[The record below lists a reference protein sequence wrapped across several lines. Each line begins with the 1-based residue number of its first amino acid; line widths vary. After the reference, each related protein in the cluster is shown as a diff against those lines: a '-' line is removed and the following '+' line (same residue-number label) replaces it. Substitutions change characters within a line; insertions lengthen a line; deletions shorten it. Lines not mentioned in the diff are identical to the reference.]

1 MLDADEDLRDLLSDP
16 QAAAFARWL
25 DVASAP
31 PDLGTLRG
39 LLQAYL
45 GRVPFQN
52 VTMLARPRRAPTL
65 EEIRADVLA
74 GRGGP
79 CGVMNPFFAALL
91 HRLGFTV
98 CLLRGSMQQ
107 PDCHIAVGVLLE
119 GRHHWLDVG
128 NGHPYLD
135 VIPLGDEAPRTHGG
149 LTYRVRPLEDGA
161 RYAVEHRLA
170 PAAPW
175 RCSYTF
181 LWEPTAFFRFAA
193 MIEHHYTTVG
203 YGPFLSGLRV
213 IRCPGGALRAL
224 RDRELILSAGEYTVR
239 EPVPDRAALRA
250 LLARHFGDLDLPFSE
265 ALDALRALGS
275 PLFSA
280 GEEVP

>member
-1 MLDADEDLRDLLSDP
+1 MLEADEALRGLLSDP
-16 QAAAFARWL
+16 QAAAFVSWL
-25 DVASAP
+25 GAAGAP
-31 PDLGTLRG
+31 PGLGTLQGVLR
-39 LLQAYL
+39 AYL
-45 GRVPFQN
+45 GRIPFQN
-52 VTMLARPRRAPTL
+52 ITMLARPRRAPTL
-65 EEIRADVLA
+65 AEIRVDVLE

-91 HRLGFTV
+91 HRLGFSV

-107 PDCHIAVGVLLE
+107 PDCHIAVGVLLS
-119 GRHHWLDVG
+119 GRRYWLDVG

-135 VIPLGDEAPRTHGG
+135 VIPLGDEAPRAHGG
-149 LTYRVRPLEDGA
+149 LVYRVRLLEDGA

-181 LWEPTAFFRFAA
+181 PWEPTPFQRFSD

-213 IRCPGGALRAL
+213 IRCPGGVQHAL
-224 RDRELILSAGEYTVR
+224 RDRELLISDGERTVR
-239 EPVPDRAALRA
+239 ESVQDRAALLR
-250 LLARHFGDLDLPFSE
+250 LLERHFSDLRLPFAA

-275 PLFSA
+275 PLFTA
-280 GEEVP
+280 GEVVP